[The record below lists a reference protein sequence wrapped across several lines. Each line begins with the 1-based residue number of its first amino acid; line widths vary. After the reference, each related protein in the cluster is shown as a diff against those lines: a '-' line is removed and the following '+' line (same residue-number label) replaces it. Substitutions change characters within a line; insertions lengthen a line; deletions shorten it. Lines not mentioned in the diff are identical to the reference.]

1 MLLTRKYHFYAAHR
15 NQDLCDKCRNI
26 HGHQYEVRVEFD
38 LEKKSSITT
47 LFAELDA
54 KVKPIIDEYDHGM
67 LIDANDPLYTYLLK
81 FGETFKFK
89 VFDAPT
95 SVENLV
101 EKLYFEIRH
110 RTGLNVYAV
119 EVDETKS
126 STIRFTTEDA
136 VKLEQEFKAKLVET
150 AAGYKRLLN
159 PKEVARDIVNDE
171 LNKPCNEK
179 AAESIF
185 GRYPE
190 NGWKS

>member
-15 NQDLCDKCRNI
+15 NQDLCDKCSNI

-38 LEKKSSITT
+38 LVKKSSITT

-67 LIDANDPLYTYLLK
+67 LIDKNDPLYAHLLA
-81 FGETFKFK
+81 FGEVLKFK
-89 VFDAPT
+89 VFDNPT

-101 EKLYFEIRH
+101 EKLYFEIRN

-126 STIRFTTEDA
+126 STIRFTSADVRLGIQEQADLA
-136 VKLEQEFKAKLVET
+136 AIQALEVH
-150 AAGYKRLLN
+150 
-159 PKEVARDIVNDE
+159 

-179 AAESIF
+179 AAESVFGIF
-185 GRYPE
+185 PAF

>member
-15 NQDLCDKCRNI
+15 NQELCDKCKNI

-38 LEKKSSITT
+38 LKKESSITT

-67 LIDANDPLYTYLLK
+67 LIDKDDPLYIHLLA
-81 FGETFKFK
+81 FPETLKFK

-101 EKLYFEIRH
+101 EKLYFEIRD
-110 RTGLNVYAV
+110 RTGLNVFAV

-126 STIRFTTEDA
+126 STIRFTTEEAADA
-136 VKLEQEFKAKLVET
+136 MFDRAMV
-150 AAGYKRLLN
+150 
-159 PKEVARDIVNDE
+159 EVAA
-171 LNKPCNEK
+171 L
-179 AAESIF
+179 
-185 GRYPE
+185 
-190 NGWKS
+190 